1 MSKNYKDTLNLPR
14 TDFPMKANLAAREP
28 EMLRTWEQAK
38 LYQEIQKSREGREL
52 FVLHD
57 GPPFANGDV
66 HMGTALNK
74 ILKDFVVKSQTM
86 LGKRAPYVPGWDCHG
101 LPIEYKVVKESRAL
115 SPLEVRKKCEAF
127 ARKFIDIQRKQF
139 KRLGVFGDWEH
150 PYLTMDPEYEAEILR
165 AFAVFVEKGLVYEA
179 QKPVFWSTGAQTALA
194 EAEVEYQERD
204 DTAVYVRFS
213 VASGEWKDKASI
225 AIWTTTPWTLPANL
239 AIAVDAKEKYVVQEF
254 KVGHASGSPLDESAE
269 ADLHDSGNRDGSTT
283 LVLAEKLIPRFSAAT
298 GLQPVGK
305 PLASILGA
313 NLEGTKA
320 HHPFLNRD
328 VRVFT
333 AGFVTMD
340 SGTGAVHI
348 APGHGA
354 DDYVLGMEHK
364 LPILSPVD
372 DHGRFTDEAG
382 LPNLTGKYVFDANPD
397 ITELLRERGMLLGE
411 ERFHHS
417 YPYCWRSKTPI
428 IFRNVD
434 QFFIRIDALR
444 GRALE
449 AIHNEVKW
457 IPAWG
462 ENRIAGTV
470 ESRPDWV
477 ISRQRSWGVPLPVF
491 YRVAHASGLPQGESA
506 GADLRESRNRD
517 GRGTLEVI
525 LDPNTIRK
533 LADLVAQRGSNIWF
547 ELDDAALAKEVGLP
561 PDTTKGTDTI
571 DVWIDSGVSHKAVCA
586 VHSELRDPADMYLE
600 ATDQHRGWFQSSL
613 MTSIALN
620 NRAPYRTCVTH
631 GFVVDLDGKK
641 ISKSGTYEKPTAADH
656 FVGKYGADLLRL
668 WASSI
673 DYTTDVPFSE
683 EIFTRLGDTYRRIR
697 NTLRILIGNLYDF
710 TPHPALSPSR
720 GEVGQDSE
728 RATTNRLS
736 PGRGEDEGEGL
747 SAYTLVDRWVLERLD
762 EVIATCRSAYENFEF
777 HKVYHALNQF
787 CAVDLSSLYIDITK
801 DRMYCDAPDSPR
813 RRATQAAMGEIF
825 EALCR
830 LLAPILVFT
839 AEEAWRYSAVA
850 SIDNAGRPGSA
861 TPATTS
867 IHLQEFPPAQA
878 RGRKAIEQVE
888 ELLRLRSIIGQ
899 AIERARQEKVIGNTL
914 EARVVLH
921 SDSDVTDKIPK
932 EELEEFFI
940 LSDLTIQKAK
950 EASASVTKTSYKKCD
965 RCWRHRPS
973 VGTSTA
979 HPDLCDRCESV
990 VTPMTKS
997 E

>member
-1 MSKNYKDTLNLPR
+1 MSQNYKETLNLPR

-28 EMLRTWEQAK
+28 EMLRTWEEK
-38 LYQEIQKSREGREL
+38 RLYQEIQKSRQGREL

-101 LPIEYKVVKESRAL
+101 LPIEYKVVKESREL
-115 SPLEVRKKCEAF
+115 SPLEVRRKCEAF
-127 ARKFIDIQRKQF
+127 ARKFIDIQREQF
-139 KRLGVFGDWEH
+139 KRLGVFGDWQH
-150 PYLTMDPEYEAEILR
+150 PYLTMDPKYEAEILR
-165 AFAVFVEKGLVYEA
+165 AFAVFVEEGLVYEA

-204 DTAVYVRFS
+204 DTAVYVKFS
-213 VASGEWKDKASI
+213 VATGEWKDKASI

-239 AIAVDAKEKYVVQEF
+239 AIAVDAKENYVVQEF
-254 KVGHASGSPLDESAE
+254 EVAHASGSPQDESAA
-269 ADLHDSGNRDGSTT
+269 ADLRDSRNRDGRAT
-283 LVLAEKLIPRFSAAT
+283 LVLAEKLLPRFSAAT
-298 GLQPVGK
+298 GLQPVGE
-305 PLASILGA
+305 PLASFSGA
-313 NLEGTKA
+313 NLEGVQTR
-320 HHPFLNRD
+320 HPFLDRE
-328 VRVFT
+328 VPVFT
-333 AGFVTMD
+333 ASFVTMD
-340 SGTGAVHI
+340 SGTGAVHV

-397 ITELLRERGMLLGE
+397 IVELLRERGMLLGE
-411 ERFHHS
+411 EKFHHS

-491 YRVAHASGLPQGESA
+491 YGVAHASGLQDQE
-506 GADLRESRNRD
+506 RNRD
-517 GRGTLEVI
+517 GRATSAAI
-525 LDPNTIRK
+525 LDPKIIRK

-561 PDTTKGTDTI
+561 PDTIKGTDTI

-586 VHSELRDPADMYLE
+586 LHPELRDPADMYLE

-620 NRAPYRTCVTH
+620 NRAPYKICVTH

-697 NTLRILIGNLYDF
+697 NTLRILLGNLYDF
-710 TPHPALSPSR
+710 ESGT
-720 GEVGQDSE
+720 GEARKD
-728 RATTNRLS
+728 L
-736 PGRGEDEGEGL
+736 
-747 SAYTLVDRWVLERLD
+747 TLIDRWILERLE
-762 EVIATCRSAYENFEF
+762 EVIGTCRAAYEKFEF
-777 HKVYHALNQF
+777 HKVYHVLNQF
-787 CAVDLSSLYIDITK
+787 CAVDLSSLYVDITK
-801 DRMYCDAPDSPR
+801 DRMYCDTPDSPR
-813 RRATQAAMGEIF
+813 RRATQAAMREIF
-825 EALCR
+825 DALSR
-830 LLAPILVFT
+830 LLAPVLVFT
-839 AEEAWRYSAVA
+839 AEEAWRHSMAK
-850 SIDNAGRPGSA
+850 GPG
-861 TPATTS
+861 S
-867 IHLQEFPPAQA
+867 IHLQDFPETQG
-878 RGRKAIEQVE
+878 RGRKAIDQAE
-888 ELLRLRSIIGQ
+888 ELLRLRGIIGQ
-899 AIERARQEKVIGNTL
+899 AIEHARQEKVIGNTL
-914 EARVVLH
+914 EARVVLN
-921 SDSDVTDKIPK
+921 SDSDVTDKITK

-940 LSDLTIQKAK
+940 LSDLTIHRAK
-950 EASASVTKTSYKKCD
+950 EPSASVTKTPYKKCA
-965 RCWRHRPS
+965 RCWRHRS
-973 VGTSTA
+973 TVGTSKA

-990 VTPMTKS
+990 VVSMTKS

>member
-1 MSKNYKDTLNLPR
+1 M
-14 TDFPMKANLAAREP
+14 
-28 EMLRTWEQAK
+28 
-38 LYQEIQKSREGREL
+38 
-52 FVLHD
+52 
-57 GPPFANGDV
+57 
-66 HMGTALNK
+66 
-74 ILKDFVVKSQTM
+74 
-86 LGKRAPYVPGWDCHG
+86 
-101 LPIEYKVVKESRAL
+101 
-115 SPLEVRKKCEAF
+115 
-127 ARKFIDIQRKQF
+127 
-139 KRLGVFGDWEH
+139 
-150 PYLTMDPEYEAEILR
+150 
-165 AFAVFVEKGLVYEA
+165 
-179 QKPVFWSTGAQTALA
+179 
-194 EAEVEYQERD
+194 
-204 DTAVYVRFS
+204 
-213 VASGEWKDKASI
+213 
-225 AIWTTTPWTLPANL
+225 
-239 AIAVDAKEKYVVQEF
+239 
-254 KVGHASGSPLDESAE
+254 
-269 ADLHDSGNRDGSTT
+269 
-283 LVLAEKLIPRFSAAT
+283 
-298 GLQPVGK
+298 
-305 PLASILGA
+305 
-313 NLEGTKA
+313 
-320 HHPFLNRD
+320 HHPFLDRE
-328 VRVFT
+328 VLVLR

-354 DDYVLGMEHK
+354 DDYVLGMEHN

-397 ITELLRERGMLLGE
+397 IVELLRERGMLLGE

-491 YRVAHASGLPQGESA
+491 YGK
-506 GADLRESRNRD
+506 D
-517 GRGTLEVI
+517 GKAI
-525 LDPNTIRK
+525 LDPKIIRK

-586 VHSELRDPADMYLE
+586 LHPELRDPADMYLE

-620 NRAPYRTCVTH
+620 NRAPYKICVTH

-697 NTLRILIGNLYDF
+697 NTLRILLGNLYDF
-710 TPHPALSPSR
+710 PVAGVADPGPRSTPA
-720 GEVGQDSE
+720 
-728 RATTNRLS
+728 AT
-736 PGRGEDEGEGL
+736 
-747 SAYTLVDRWVLERLD
+747 TLVDRWILERLD
-762 EVIATCRSAYENFEF
+762 EVIGTCRSAYEKFEF
-777 HKVYHALNQF
+777 HKVYHVLNQF
-787 CAVDLSSLYIDITK
+787 CAVDLSSLYVDITK

-813 RRATQAAMGEIF
+813 RRATQAAMREIF
-825 EALCR
+825 DALSR
-830 LLAPILVFT
+830 LLAPVLVFT
-839 AEEAWRYSAVA
+839 AEEAWRHSAVVG
-850 SIDNAGRPGSA
+850 IGDAGQQESL
-861 TPATTS
+861 TPPTTS
-867 IHLQEFPPAQA
+867 VHIQEFPDLQN
-878 RGRKAIEQVE
+878 RGREAIHQVE
-888 ELLRLRSIIGQ
+888 ELLRLRGIIGQ
-899 AIERARQEKVIGNTL
+899 AIEQARQEKVIGNTL
-914 EARVVLH
+914 EARVVLN

-940 LSDLTIQKAK
+940 LSDLTIHRAK
-950 EASASVTKTSYKKCD
+950 EPSASVTRTPYKKCA
-965 RCWRHRPS
+965 RCWRHRPT
-973 VGTSTA
+973 VGTSQA

-990 VTPMTKS
+990 VS
-997 E
+997 AH

>member
-1 MSKNYKDTLNLPR
+1 
-14 TDFPMKANLAAREP
+14 MKANLAAREP
-28 EMLRTWEQAK
+28 EMLRAWEEEK

-101 LPIEYKVVKESRAL
+101 LPIEYKVVKESREL
-115 SPLEVRKKCEAF
+115 SPLEVRQKCEAF
-127 ARKFIDIQRKQF
+127 ARKFINIQREQF

-150 PYLTMDPEYEAEILR
+150 PYLTMDPKYEAEILR

-204 DTAVYVRFS
+204 DTAVYVKFPIIGRARPPAFPE
-213 VASGEWKDKASI
+213 ASAGRPNALANASI

-239 AIAVDAKEKYVVQEF
+239 AIAVDAKENYVVQEF
-254 KVGHASGSPLDESAE
+254 DVAHASG
-269 ADLHDSGNRDGSTT
+269 LHDSRNRDGRVT
-283 LVLAEKLIPRFSAAT
+283 LVLAEKLVPRFSAAT
-298 GLQPVGK
+298 GFQPIGK
-305 PLASILGA
+305 PVASFPGA
-313 NLEGTKA
+313 SLEGVKA
-320 HHPFLNRD
+320 RHPFLDRE
-328 VRVFT
+328 VSVFT

-340 SGTGAVHI
+340 SGTGLVHI

-372 DHGRFTDEAG
+372 DHGRYTDEAG

-397 ITELLRERGMLLGE
+397 IVELLRERGMLLGE
-411 ERFHHS
+411 EKFHHS

-444 GRALE
+444 GKALE

-491 YRVAHASGLPQGESA
+491 YRVAHASGLRGE
-506 GADLRESRNRD
+506 DRNRD
-517 GRGTLEVI
+517 GRATLEAI
-525 LDPNTIRK
+525 LDPKIIRK

-547 ELDDAALAKEVGLP
+547 ELDDATLAKEVGLP
-561 PDTTKGTDTI
+561 PGTTKGTDTI

-586 VHSELRDPADMYLE
+586 VHRELRDPADMYLE

-620 NRAPYRTCVTH
+620 NRAPYKICVTH

-697 NTLRILIGNLYDF
+697 NTLRILLGNLHDF
-710 TPHPALSPSR
+710 PAVTGGADPGRPRSTSA
-720 GEVGQDSE
+720 
-728 RATTNRLS
+728 ATTLI
-736 PGRGEDEGEGL
+736 
-747 SAYTLVDRWVLERLD
+747 DRWILERLD
-762 EVIATCRSAYENFEF
+762 EVIATCRSAYEKFEF

-813 RRATQAAMGEIF
+813 RRATQAVMRETF
-825 EALCR
+825 DALCS
-830 LLAPILVFT
+830 LLAPVLVFT
-839 AEEAWRYSAVA
+839 TDEAWKHSAVA
-850 SIDNAGRPGSA
+850 GIVDAGQPGSP

-867 IHLQEFPPAQA
+867 IHLQEFPETHG

-888 ELLRLRSIIGQ
+888 ELLGLRGIIGQ
-899 AIERARQEKVIGNTL
+899 AIEHARQEKVVGNTL
-914 EARVVLH
+914 EARVVLN
-921 SDSDVTDKIPK
+921 SDSDVTEKIPR

-940 LSDLTIQKAK
+940 LSDLTIQQAK
-950 EASASVTKTSYKKCD
+950 EASASVTRTPYKKCA
-965 RCWRHRPS
+965 RCWRHRPT
-973 VGTSTA
+973 VGTSKA

-990 VTPMTKS
+990 VLGMTNS